1 MTKSIFALIVA
12 FAVGGGAVIFFRPYD
27 QPAKAAVETGINPS
41 QMMAT
46 AKDDLPVAHYQDYSV
61 MFNFPPAL

>member
-1 MTKSIFALIVA
+1 
-12 FAVGGGAVIFFRPYD
+12 VGGGAVIFFRPYD